1 MNEFVR
7 VQWLSTYQY
16 TLNLTNL
23 LELNIWKHVKR
34 KPKFNISFN
43 GNQAVTKKEFS
54 KPTKQAITI
63 KKPQESLHTDEMREL
78 TVSNWVKLSSL
89 DLVH

>member
-1 MNEFVR
+1 MNEFVT
-7 VQWLSTYQY
+7 VHWLSTYQY
-16 TLNLTNL
+16 ALNLTNL
-23 LELNIWKHVKR
+23 LELNIWKRVKR

-63 KKPQESLHTDEMREL
+63 LKNPR
-78 TVSNWVKLSSL
+78 KLA
-89 DLVH
+89 HG